1 MRHLRIVV
9 KYTVGN
15 TDLQLSRMTCLRDIN
30 LEVIGIQV
38 IIKVKYMDEIVQE
51 AQIDWKKYQRC

>member
-51 AQIDWKKYQRC
+51 AQTGWKKYQRC